1 MAPRRRKR
9 WWHLGSRPGL
19 PTNNSLLALLSSLA
33 LPNNKSRYMPPPW
46 LLRAAVAFYRPLKP
60 TGLPPLAT
68 LAQMAHRRPKKTT
81 PADKR
86 HGPAVYPA
94 APPPPPQYTVLP

>member
-1 MAPRRRKR
+1 MFAVA
-9 WWHLGSRPGL
+9 L
-19 PTNNSLLALLSSLA
+19 PTTGVTLQT
-33 LPNNKSRYMPPPW
+33 R
-46 LLRAAVAFYRPLKP
+46 REVTTAATKP
-60 TGLPPLAT
+60 QFKGAKK
-68 LAQMAHRRPKKTT
+68 MAHRRPKKTT